1 MRGAEQHDTSRPYW
15 PQDKLAAAL
24 CQMVRPDEGGGFT
37 RVIPHERAKQM
48 TEDQVLAVFHFD
60 HDPIP
65 KAHGG
70 PDTHFNLTPRP
81 KPEHQQK
88 TAKRDIPMIAKVKRL
103 TRDQE
108 EFRRRV
114 LEKPAG
120 QKRSA
125 RGKIPSRPFP
135 KRAQS

>member
-1 MRGAEQHDTSRPYW
+1 MTRRAHIGLKT
-15 PQDKLAAAL
+15 KLAAAL
-24 CQMVRPDEGGGFT
+24 CQMVRPDETGGFT
-37 RVIPHERAKQM
+37 RVIPHDQAKRM

-81 KPEHQQK
+81 KPEHQAK

-103 TRDQE
+103 TREQE

-114 LEKPAG
+114 LKKTTG
-120 QKRSA
+120 QKRKP
-125 RGKIPSRPFP
+125 RGKIPSRAFSR
-135 KRAQS
+135 RAQS